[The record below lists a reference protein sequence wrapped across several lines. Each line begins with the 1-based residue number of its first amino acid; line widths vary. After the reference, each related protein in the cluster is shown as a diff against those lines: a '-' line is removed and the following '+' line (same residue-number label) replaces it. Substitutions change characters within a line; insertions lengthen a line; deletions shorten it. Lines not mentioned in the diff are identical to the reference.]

1 MVRRDVVG
9 VIYSTQDS
17 DSSRRQGI
25 LSTSYYPLPFFFLKF
40 LTFYEFSSHKAIPFF
55 SETRDQFSA
64 RVLSAT
70 DDETQSQTVNPIQQL
85 THAASEMDKPND
97 MHVSSNTS
105 QNRVRFL
112 YECCQTYPFRSIRT
126 PPGGEYAIT
135 DIEFHWSFLIFR
147 LQT

>member
-55 SETRDQFSA
+55 QKLGTSSLLVFFRPPTMK
-64 RVLSAT
+64 LSLKLSIPSNNSLM
-70 DDETQSQTVNPIQQL
+70 QLRRWISQMTCTFLL
-85 THAASEMDKPND
+85 TPLRIEYVFYMNA
-97 MHVSSNTS
+97 
-105 QNRVRFL
+105 VRL
-112 YECCQTYPFRSIRT
+112 ILLGRLELLQ
-126 PPGGEYAIT
+126 GE
-135 DIEFHWSFLIFR
+135 SM
-147 LQT
+147 Q